1 MNKNVMLAS
10 HELFEQQEH
19 HNDFHDFVNCAV
31 NLFTRGHIKRKA
43 AAAKS
48 RGAWKLQ
55 KLS

>member
-48 RGAWKLQ
+48 QGAWKLQ
-55 KLS
+55 K